1 MKMLSVVLG
10 AWLSLGGVSA
20 SAQGVP
26 GGFDAESFK
35 VFTEARFGT
44 GEPVYWYSTGTVRAY
59 PSGEILFL
67 MEGYDTSRGE
77 NVAEASR
84 PTARQFNRKT
94 YVYRDAK
101 TGEILR
107 EYQGKPVSPIA
118 YEYQF
123 ITFALGEEGR
133 VETRVEQGREPRVQ
147 RFGPDSDMGV
157 TRLGDTFVF
166 TAPVFLDFPIPGAPV
181 RYQAWENYDFF
192 VTPNAAISHPLT
204 LSWARYGALPPWA
217 GGGPA
222 IIHMVSWRVDRF
234 EDIPA
239 GFRQYIETEAPLW
252 RSPPVDLA
260 DIRRLQA
267 PAP

>member
-1 MKMLSVVLG
+1 MRMLITVTLMLG
-10 AWLSLGGVSA
+10 WISPAVH
-20 SAQGVP
+20 AQATP
-26 GGFDAESFK
+26 GGFDQESFK

-67 MEGYDTSRGE
+67 MEGYDTARGE
-77 NVAEASR
+77 QVEAGR

-94 YVYRDAK
+94 YVYRDVK

-107 EYQGKPVSPIA
+107 EYQGKPVQSIA
-118 YEYQF
+118 YDYQL
-123 ITFALGEEGR
+123 ITYSLADDGF
-133 VETRVEQGREPRVQ
+133 VETSVEQGRAPRIQ
-147 RFGPDSDMGV
+147 RFGPDRDMGV

-166 TAPVFLDFPIPGAPV
+166 TASVFLDFPIPGAPV

-192 VTPNAAISHPLT
+192 VTPGAAISHPLT

-222 IIHMVSWRVDRF
+222 IIHMVSWRLDRF
-234 EDIPA
+234 EDVPE
-239 GFRQYIETEAPLW
+239 GFRRYIETEAPLW
-252 RSPPVDLA
+252 RVPPRGLEE
-260 DIRRLQA
+260 IRSLQA
-267 PAP
+267 ARP